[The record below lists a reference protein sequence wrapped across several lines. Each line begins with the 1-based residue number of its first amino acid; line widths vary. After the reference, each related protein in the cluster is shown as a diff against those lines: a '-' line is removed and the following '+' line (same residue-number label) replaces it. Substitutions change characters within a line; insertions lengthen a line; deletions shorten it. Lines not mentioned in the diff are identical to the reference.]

1 MKHFEIVTC
10 WCITVNTGT
19 LDVDILEEYTH
30 QHRPKQF
37 TSDFVP
43 IQKKSLLRTCDNA
56 FSTQRSSIIYNVS
69 FETILTTLIKF

>member
-30 QHRPKQF
+30 QHRLKQF

-43 IQKKSLLRTCDNA
+43 IQKKSLLRTCVIMPLAHKDPA
-56 FSTQRSSIIYNVS
+56 LYITFP
-69 FETILTTLIKF
+69 LKLD

>member
-30 QHRPKQF
+30 QHRLKQF
-37 TSDFVP
+37 TSDSVQ
-43 IQKKSLLRTCDNA
+43 IQKKSLCDYA

>member
-30 QHRPKQF
+30 QHRLKQF

-43 IQKKSLLRTCDNA
+43 IQKKEFVKNM
-56 FSTQRSSIIYNVS
+56 
-69 FETILTTLIKF
+69 

>member
-30 QHRPKQF
+30 QHRLKQIYVRF
-37 TSDFVP
+37 CANSEKEFV
-43 IQKKSLLRTCDNA
+43 KNM
-56 FSTQRSSIIYNVS
+56 
-69 FETILTTLIKF
+69 